1 MKKKERKL
9 QQAHHTSTFRM
20 RVVCQ
25 FNPLLHK
32 NRLLL
37 LCCYHGRVSVYTY
50 PVCLEVIAVARE
62 HHLALFPPP
71 TSTYGQKK
79 QEQTKRPSTIIIQKT
94 VNYTP
99 GLLRI
104 QEEKMRDSNSGESN
118 NGAIFANVFGTTRK
132 PVYEAH
138 FAHTSTLYTSSI
150 QLSYF
155 SLLLRDF
162 FLLYIYHELIRTRVP
177 SGLATLSCS
186 NIK

>member
-25 FNPLLHK
+25 FNPLLHQ

-118 NGAIFANVFGTTRK
+118 NGAFLCKCLWYDKEACLRSSLRTHQYIIYFEHTIVIFFTPAPR
-132 PVYEAH
+132 
-138 FAHTSTLYTSSI
+138 
-150 QLSYF
+150 
-155 SLLLRDF
+155 LLFIIYISRIDTHACSVRSCYP
-162 FLLYIYHELIRTRVP
+162 LLFEY
-177 SGLATLSCS
+177 
-186 NIK
+186 